1 MSCCGLS
8 CSRDHTRTGCT
19 ARHSSSGHNETEM
32 DPHALLGVRPDAS
45 PEEITAAYRKLAK
58 EWHPDLAG
66 GDAGRTMALIN
77 AAYDLLR
84 SEGWQQ
90 RAQQPAARNGRA
102 PRGAWLPDAVRR
114 ALGPELLGALREG
127 ERVAVVTPAATWA
140 SPHTLLAVT
149 DRRLV
154 WLLDDA
160 PLNRIRSLDFAAL
173 AGIEHRHTWPRRR
186 SAVVRVTP
194 TGGRPLSFSE
204 LRPPTAETI
213 VAHVVA
219 ALRTAAGAR
228 RLTCKRRCIRPRG
241 GVACASD
248 G

>member
-1 MSCCGLS
+1 
-8 CSRDHTRTGCT
+8 
-19 ARHSSSGHNETEM
+19 M
-32 DPHALLGVRPDAS
+32 DPHALLGVRTDAT

-84 SEGWQQ
+84 SAGWQQ
-90 RAQQPAARNGRA
+90 GAQQPARNGRA

-160 PLNRIRSLDFAAL
+160 PLNRIRWLDFGAVRR
-173 AGIEHRHTWPRRR
+173 IEPRRSWPRRR
-186 SAVVRVTP
+186 TVALRVIP
-194 TGGRPLSFSE
+194 IVGRPVSFTE
-204 LRPPTAETI
+204 LRAPTAQTI
-213 VAHVVA
+213 AAHVVA
-219 ALRTAAGAR
+219 ALRTSAGAR
-228 RLTCKRRCIRPRG
+228 R
-241 GVACASD
+241 A
-248 G
+248 

>member
-1 MSCCGLS
+1 
-8 CSRDHTRTGCT
+8 
-19 ARHSSSGHNETEM
+19 M
-32 DPHALLGVRPDAS
+32 DPYALLGVRPDAS
-45 PEEITAAYRKLAK
+45 PEEVTAAYRKLAK

-66 GDAGRTMALIN
+66 ADAGRTMALIN

-84 SEGWQQ
+84 SAGWQR
-90 RAQQPAARNGRA
+90 RAHREAARANGR
-102 PRGAWLPDAVRR
+102 PPGGAWLDAAVRR
-114 ALGPELLGALREG
+114 ALGPELLRALRSG

-160 PLNRIRSLDFAAL
+160 PVNRVRSLDFGAL
-173 AGIEHRHTWPRRR
+173 ARIEHRPSWPRRR

-194 TGGRPLSFSE
+194 TAGRPLSFSE
-204 LRPPTAETI
+204 LRPPTAQTI

-228 RLTCKRRCIRPRG
+228 RLT
-241 GVACASD
+241 
-248 G
+248 

>member
-1 MSCCGLS
+1 M
-8 CSRDHTRTGCT
+8 
-19 ARHSSSGHNETEM
+19 AAM
-32 DPHALLGVRPDAS
+32 DPHALLGVRTDAT
-45 PEEITAAYRKLAK
+45 PEEIAAAYRKLAK
-58 EWHPDLAG
+58 EWHPDLG
-66 GDAGRTMALIN
+66 GADAGRTMALIN

-90 RAQQPAARNGRA
+90 RAQQPARNGRA

-114 ALGPELLGALREG
+114 ALGAELLGALRDG

-160 PLNRIRSLDFAAL
+160 PLNRIRSLDFAAVRR
-173 AGIEHRHTWPRRR
+173 IEPRRSWPRRR
-186 SAVVRVTP
+186 SAALRVIP
-194 TGGRPLSFSE
+194 IVGRPFSFTE
-204 LRPPTAETI
+204 LRPPTAQTI
-213 VAHVVA
+213 AAHVVA

-228 RLTCKRRCIRPRG
+228 R
-241 GVACASD
+241 A
-248 G
+248 

>member
-1 MSCCGLS
+1 
-8 CSRDHTRTGCT
+8 
-19 ARHSSSGHNETEM
+19 M
-32 DPHALLGVRPDAS
+32 DPYALLGVRKDAS
-45 PEEITAAYRKLAK
+45 PEEVTAAYRRLAK
-58 EWHPDLAG
+58 EWHPDLGG

-90 RAQQPAARNGRA
+90 RAQHSSVNGR
-102 PRGAWLPDAVRR
+102 PRRGAWLPDVVRR

-160 PLNRIRSLDFAAL
+160 PLNRVRTLEFASVHRIEPRRS
-173 AGIEHRHTWPRRR
+173 WPRRR
-186 SAVVRVTP
+186 SAALRVAP
-194 TGGRPLSFSE
+194 IAGRPVTFTE
-204 LRPPTAETI
+204 LRLPTAETI
-213 VAHVVA
+213 AAHVVA
-219 ALRTAAGAR
+219 AMRTAAGAR
-228 RLTCKRRCIRPRG
+228 RLG
-241 GVACASD
+241 
-248 G
+248 

>member
-1 MSCCGLS
+1 ME
-8 CSRDHTRTGCT
+8 
-19 ARHSSSGHNETEM
+19 AM
-32 DPHALLGVRPDAS
+32 DPHALLGVRPDAT

-58 EWHPDLAG
+58 EWHPDLGG

-84 SEGWQQ
+84 SQTWQKRSQ
-90 RAQQPAARNGRA
+90 APAARRSR
-102 PRGAWLPDAVRR
+102 RGAWLDPAVRR

-160 PLNRIRSLDFAAL
+160 PLNRVRTLDFSAVRR
-173 AGIEHRHTWPRRR
+173 IEPRRSWPRRR
-186 SAVVRVTP
+186 NAALRVTP
-194 TGGRPLSFSE
+194 IVGRPLTFSE
-204 LRPPTAETI
+204 LRMPTAETI
-213 VAHVVA
+213 ADHVVA
-219 ALRTAAGAR
+219 ALRTSAGAR
-228 RLTCKRRCIRPRG
+228 RL
-241 GVACASD
+241 A
-248 G
+248 

>member
-1 MSCCGLS
+1 ME
-8 CSRDHTRTGCT
+8 
-19 ARHSSSGHNETEM
+19 AM
-32 DPHALLGVRPDAS
+32 DPHALLGVRPDAT

-66 GDAGRTMALIN
+66 TDAGRTMALIN

-84 SEGWQQ
+84 AQTWQK
-90 RAQQPAARNGRA
+90 RAQTPPKRR
-102 PRGAWLPDAVRR
+102 PRRGAWLDAAVRR

-160 PLNRIRSLDFAAL
+160 PLNRVRTLDFGAVRR
-173 AGIEHRHTWPRRR
+173 IEPRRSWPRRR
-186 SAVVRVTP
+186 SAALRVVP
-194 TGGRPLSFSE
+194 TVGRPLTFSE
-204 LRPPTAETI
+204 LRLPTAETI
-213 VAHVVA
+213 ADHVIA
-219 ALRTAAGAR
+219 ALRTSAGAR
-228 RLTCKRRCIRPRG
+228 RL
-241 GVACASD
+241 A
-248 G
+248 

>member
-1 MSCCGLS
+1 
-8 CSRDHTRTGCT
+8 
-19 ARHSSSGHNETEM
+19 M
-32 DPHALLGVRPDAS
+32 DPYALLGVRPDAS

-66 GDAGRTMALIN
+66 TDAGRTMALIN

-84 SEGWQQ
+84 SAGWQR
-90 RAQQPAARNGRA
+90 RAHREAARPNGRPA
-102 PRGAWLPDAVRR
+102 RGAWLDAAVRR
-114 ALGPELLGALREG
+114 ALGPELHGALRTG

-160 PLNRIRSLDFAAL
+160 PLNRVRSLDFGAL
-173 AGIEHRHTWPRRR
+173 ARIEHRHSWPRRR
-186 SAVVRVTP
+186 SAVVRVVP
-194 TGGRPLSFSE
+194 TVGRPLSFTE
-204 LRPPTAETI
+204 LRPPTAQTI

-228 RLTCKRRCIRPRG
+228 RLT
-241 GVACASD
+241 
-248 G
+248 